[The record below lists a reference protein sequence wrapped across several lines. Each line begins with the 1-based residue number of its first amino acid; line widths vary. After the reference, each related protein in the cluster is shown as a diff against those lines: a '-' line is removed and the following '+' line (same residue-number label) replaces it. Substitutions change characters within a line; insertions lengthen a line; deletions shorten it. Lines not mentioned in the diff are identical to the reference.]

1 MPLSN
6 QTFESFYMGNAAEN
20 KIMSELFFLGYEAF
34 KLNPDIGLD
43 ILVTNKAFSQFHKI
57 TQIQHYLQV
66 KSTFLIN
73 GTATFSLTDDDL
85 NFLSNGLDV
94 TTVFCYIQPIIE
106 ATADSYS
113 RGDYEPWRNALEAE
127 GESIFY
133 GSKDFKELKKT
144 NCLSSLDFKGF
155 QMGYIW
161 FNSAQLL
168 RAQEENIFSPWV
180 SDKNVKMQSITIKLN
195 EISNCITIN
204 DQSVIPEIRNIYY
217 LLKESSTKKRLTN
230 GDFLFNHY

>member
-57 TQIQHYLQV
+57 PQIQHYLQV

-73 GTATFSLTDDDL
+73 DTATFSLTQDDL
-85 NFLSNGLDV
+85 DFLSNELDV

-113 RGDYEPWRNALEAE
+113 RGDHEPWRNALDAEAE
-127 GESIFY
+127 CIIY
-133 GSKDFKELKKT
+133 GSESFKELKKT

-155 QMGYIW
+155 QTGYIW
-161 FNSAQLL
+161 LNSAQLL

-180 SDKNVKMQSITIKLN
+180 SNKSVKMQSMTIKLDK
-195 EISNCITIN
+195 IDNCITIN
-204 DQSVIPEIRNIYY
+204 DYCVIPEIKNIYY
-217 LLKESSTKKRLTN
+217 LLKESNTKKRLID
-230 GDFLFNHY
+230 GDFLFEHY